1 MKRKLLSNFGR
12 MAAAALA
19 LLMMPLTALDV
30 SANKA
35 LQELN
40 CSGNQPTAFDA
51 SGCTAINETNF
62 PDENFRAYLLAQ
74 NYGKDGILTDEE
86 IENITEID
94 VHERGI
100 SSLMGINF
108 FTALKYLFCFNNP
121 LTELE
126 VSANA
131 ELLSLF
137 CSGNQLTELDVSANT
152 ELQLLLCS
160 SNQLTSLDVSGCTS
174 LQQLNCDKNQLTEL
188 DVSGCTELR
197 ELCCN
202 NNQLTALDVSAN
214 SKLQIL
220 YCYNNQIRG
229 EEMDGL
235 IESLVDRSETLAG
248 YFRVYYQAAEDES
261 QDGNVCTKEQV
272 AQAQA
277 KKWTVQYAYRR
288 PDNPER
294 TNYAEYE
301 GSDADDVA
309 SLRADGNADAP
320 LYDLSGRRVQ
330 GKPAQKGIYVKDGMK
345 ILYK

>member
-1 MKRKLLSNFGR
+1 MKRKLLSSFGR

-121 LTELE
+121 
-126 VSANA
+126 
-131 ELLSLF
+131 
-137 CSGNQLTELDVSANT
+137 
-152 ELQLLLCS
+152 
-160 SNQLTSLDVSGCTS
+160 
-174 LQQLNCDKNQLTEL
+174 LTEL